1 MTVRPAPPKA
11 IAALP
16 RLLAMLAVLFLALV
30 SLAGCFA
37 AKSYNAQMKI
47 APDGAYRFFAEGVAL
62 HAPSAFALRKLERDM
77 RVVDPKEKAKKEE
90 EAKARKAEI
99 EGALAK
105 QIADCLKDPRVQ
117 TMQAIGEGR
126 VRFAVSMPGTLAG
139 TDLIRR
145 EWLSPVSLARH
156 PDGSVT
162 FRIKDVAPTPDAR
175 ALKVVPDGDIS
186 ITVAEGVQVLA
197 HNAAKAPGTPT
208 GAYRWHI
215 GSPDDPVPFM
225 TILLPGA
232 QPIAFA
238 PPAPEK
244 QPEPKPAAP
253 KKKARR

>member
-1 MTVRPAPPKA
+1 MIRRACRT
-11 IAALP
+11 AALP
-16 RLLAMLAVLFLALV
+16 CLLAVLALALL
-30 SLAGCFA
+30 SLSGCFA

-47 APDGAYRFFAEGVAL
+47 APDGGYRFFAEGVAL
-62 HAPSAFALRKLERDM
+62 HIPSAFALRKLERDM
-77 RVVDPKEKAKKEE
+77 RTADPKEKGKKEE

-99 EGALAK
+99 EAALAK
-105 QIADCLKDPRVQ
+105 QIADCLKDGRVQ

-126 VRFAVSMPGTLAG
+126 VRFTVVMPGTLAG

-145 EWLSPVSLARH
+145 EWLSPISLARH

-175 ALKVVPDGDIS
+175 TLKVTPDGDIS
-186 ITVAEGVQVLA
+186 ISVGEGVRVLA

-215 GSPDDPVPFM
+215 GSLDDPVPFM

-232 QPIAFA
+232 QPIAFE

-244 QPEPKPAAP
+244 QPEPKPAAS
-253 KKKARR
+253 KKKGRR